1 MNFFLTPRQLH
12 ALIYLSNIFL
22 QERPDNDKVKAA
34 KQRDELHQ
42 QQQQQ
47 QHLDSVSDIDRHSD
61 YRSNEYSGM
70 SGGLGF
76 NQGWSSDPTA
86 DMYST
91 AYAFSHEPI
100 DPPLREFEEESS
112 NSSSM
117 TGSACSSASQS
128 TQTTTRARRRG
139 IIDADPNADILR
151 INIRVACC
159 AIVLLQEDI
168 LVESSLDDSPLGE
181 DSVKK
186 LKQIAD
192 TYFDAVGDIGV
203 DIGAKEMH
211 QTGLL
216 LDKGCSN
223 NHLRYGI
230 LVGLKRANTY

>member
-22 QERPDNDKVKAA
+22 QERPDSERVKTA
-34 KQRDELHQ
+34 KQRDEL
-42 QQQQQ
+42 QQQ
-47 QHLDSVSDIDRHSD
+47 QHLASISDMDHHSD
-61 YRSNEYSGM
+61 YRANEYSAM
-70 SGGLGF
+70 SGGLGL
-76 NQGWSSDPTA
+76 NQGWSSDPSA

-91 AYAFSHEPI
+91 AYAFSHEPM
-100 DPPLREFEEESS
+100 DPPLHEFENESS

-128 TQTTTRARRRG
+128 TQTTNRARRRG

-151 INIRVACC
+151 LNIRVACC

-168 LVESSLDDSPLGE
+168 LVESSLGDDSPLGE

-186 LKQIAD
+186 LKQISD
-192 TYFDAVGDIGV
+192 TYFNIVGDIGV

-216 LDKGCSN
+216 LDRGCNN
-223 NHLRYGI
+223 NHLRYVCVWCDG
-230 LVGLKRANTY
+230 